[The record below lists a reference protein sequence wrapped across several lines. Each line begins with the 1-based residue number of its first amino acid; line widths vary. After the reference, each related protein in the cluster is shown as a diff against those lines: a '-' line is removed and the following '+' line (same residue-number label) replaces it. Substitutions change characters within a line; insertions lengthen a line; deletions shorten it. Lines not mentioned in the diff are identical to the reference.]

1 MKQGIAYEVTFTDSE
16 GFTNKWVSPNYADAI
31 KRVSDVLFDNEL
43 EERKMEVTI
52 KEVDAAPLFKID
64 EKDCFTILFLMD
76 KFNVAEVTYHKLV
89 EKQNPYLAFNGY
101 HLSRNKRAIMGV
113 GLREEIFGKGKE
125 MEDFFNKWNEKA
137 LKSLWYVDYEEL
149 LADVEALKQKYTHTE
164 RVGTSLDFSTPEIIE
179 FSKGRVL

>member
-16 GFTNKWVSPNYADAI
+16 GFTNKWVSMNYADAI

-52 KEVDAAPLFKID
+52 KEVDAAPMFKID

-76 KFNVAEVTYHKLV
+76 KFHVAEVKYRKLV

-101 HLSRNKRAIMGV
+101 RISHKRDFIDV
-113 GLREEIFGKGKE
+113 GFREEIFGKGKE
-125 MEDFFNKWNEKA
+125 MGDFFNKWNEKA
-137 LKSLWYVDYEEL
+137 LKCLWYVDYEEL
-149 LADVEALKQKYTHTE
+149 LAELEVLKQKYTHTE
-164 RVGTSLDFSTPEIIE
+164 RMGTSLDFSTQEIIE